1 MSESNSTPMK
11 HRRAYEF
18 RTKVE
23 ALYRSGMTAKEIA
36 VDLGTSRVY
45 VSRLLSKHG
54 VTAKDGGAAVARKE
68 KAVLAAKKKDVDA
81 FQRFGCTFDEL
92 QAYKRTGVHVPY
104 SAQKRSAKC
113 RGIPWEISLPEW
125 VSVWEASGKMHLRGK
140 GAGKYVMSRPGDVG
154 AYEVSNVTIKLGS
167 ENNSEATEQWIGKP
181 KKAVTG
187 VHLLYPNGP
196 NPWMAK
202 YKGKSLGVF
211 KTAEAASSA
220 RNRFIEEDKRCK
232 TNCAMP

>member
-1 MSESNSTPMK
+1 MSDSNSTPMK
-11 HRRAYEF
+11 HRRAHEF

-36 VDLGTSRVY
+36 ADLGTSRVY

-54 VTAKDGGAAVARKE
+54 ITAKDGGAAVARKE
-68 KAVLAAKKKDVDA
+68 KAVLVAQKKDVDA
-81 FQRFGCTFDEL
+81 LHRFGCTFDEL
-92 QAYKRTGVHVPY
+92 KAYKRTGVHVPY
-104 SAQKRSAKC
+104 SAQRRSAER
-113 RGIPWEISLPEW
+113 RGIPWAISLPDW

-167 ENNSEATEQWIGKP
+167 ENNSEATAQWIGKP
-181 KKAVTG
+181 KKALVG

-211 KTAEAASSA
+211 KTAEEASYA
-220 RNRFIEEDKRCK
+220 RNIFINEGRRC
-232 TNCAMP
+232 TTDCAM